1 MRKPATLLFSD
12 SSTSMFPMLP
22 YASYSLSTW
31 RPNDLY
37 FLKVNPPK
45 NGLFQTKLWSFGFQ
59 VFPTSSFFAPFF
71 VCFFI
76 CVHEECLACHFAG
89 QAARRYASDN
99 EQLRAREMLV
109 SSEPLVA
116 RASLVAILIR
126 NIDVNLFK
134 MSTIPGFTKM
144 KYPGPSCEWIKLCHR
159 CPVDILS
166 LALCKA
172 AQHGHL
178 SAKMAPLSLEIGHT
192 SREIITKWCFQ

>member
-1 MRKPATLLFSD
+1 MCLKRCLFEGEEACWLFSD
-12 SSTSMFPMLP
+12 SSTSMFLMLP
-22 YASYSLSTW
+22 YAFYSLSTW

-37 FLKVNPPK
+37 FLKVNFL
-45 NGLFQTKLWSFGFQ
+45 GLFQPKQGSFGFQ
-59 VFPTSSFFAPFF
+59 VFLTSSFFAPFF

-126 NIDVNLFK
+126 I
-134 MSTIPGFTKM
+134 
-144 KYPGPSCEWIKLCHR
+144 
-159 CPVDILS
+159 
-166 LALCKA
+166 
-172 AQHGHL
+172 
-178 SAKMAPLSLEIGHT
+178 
-192 SREIITKWCFQ
+192 